1 MPLAPRGF
9 LRFCRTGLVCLFLPV
24 LRKISLV
31 LLIGGSP
38 IGAQR
43 LRNGCGLADR
53 HAMPALGKGGRIER
67 ITQLGRRLLCT
78 EERDVLL
85 TEGEIDRGKRV
96 EGGQFARVALN
107 QTNMR
112 HRSSDQ
118 VGLSHRDMLFFLAL
132 LALLVHQGA
141 TPARTAIRH
150 SLHQGNEPSNRP
162 FPPLRN
168 LFFYVV
174 CKAAI
179 RFSGSTPLKV
189 CGACSMRASI
199 QPVMRPAFQKEGTQ
213 GACKVIMR

>member
-1 MPLAPRGF
+1 MRNA
-9 LRFCRTGLVCLFLPV
+9 CRLH
-24 LRKISLV
+24 
-31 LLIGGSP
+31 
-38 IGAQR
+38 
-43 LRNGCGLADR
+43 DR
-53 HAMPALGKGGRIER
+53 HALPAFGKGGRIER
-67 ITQLGRRLLCT
+67 ITQLGRHLLCT

-96 EGGQFARVALN
+96 EGGQFARVDLN

-179 RFSGSTPLKV
+179 RFSGSTPLKEAFFDV
-189 CGACSMRASI
+189 VLPFG
-199 QPVMRPAFQKEGTQ
+199 PVAKI
-213 GACKVIMR
+213 VIICYYTLVTSSKQLDTLCALRLS